1 MGRKKRRKTANARKK
16 NQNPVEGSGISM
28 EIQQPEN
35 IAVTIPQKQSDVAS
49 IELAIK
55 IKSFINT
62 TFLFRDD
69 AYLIEIIRDDEVFE
83 SEIEINRTI
92 QNNIA
97 NWRLLKSGFKGEIN
111 LDFAAEVYWED
122 NLLDLKFS
130 TLVLSYEKYI
140 VSASCNFKG
149 LKPGTYQLRF
159 IYHNQNLNCN
169 PPSYI
174 YEDYRIIN
182 SQEPLEIFRD
192 KLATKFIHINLLQPI
207 EFKSDSIEVNDIIF
221 RNLIPYTEISLKRI
235 WSSFAKFHLGGIQIF
250 NKTDKAYYFSV
261 YYTIEPQIIS
271 GDGEII
277 ASKYLGNDWSGQER
291 MSDVYLSKPGKN
303 TFLFPD
309 TCLCKAGNQFFD
321 LVFYANYGGGW
332 CYQSLELNKT
342 YRISF
347 TYTNNNYSNKRLGIG
362 TEDKNENLFWTGKL
376 TTPFVEFKLVI

>member
-35 IAVTIPQKQSDVAS
+35 MAVTIPQKQSDVAS

-130 TLVLSYEKYI
+130 TLVLSYEK
-140 VSASCNFKG
+140 VS
-149 LKPGTYQLRF
+149 
-159 IYHNQNLNCN
+159 
-169 PPSYI
+169 
-174 YEDYRIIN
+174 
-182 SQEPLEIFRD
+182 
-192 KLATKFIHINLLQPI
+192 
-207 EFKSDSIEVNDIIF
+207 
-221 RNLIPYTEISLKRI
+221 
-235 WSSFAKFHLGGIQIF
+235 
-250 NKTDKAYYFSV
+250 
-261 YYTIEPQIIS
+261 
-271 GDGEII
+271 
-277 ASKYLGNDWSGQER
+277 
-291 MSDVYLSKPGKN
+291 
-303 TFLFPD
+303 
-309 TCLCKAGNQFFD
+309 
-321 LVFYANYGGGW
+321 
-332 CYQSLELNKT
+332 
-342 YRISF
+342 
-347 TYTNNNYSNKRLGIG
+347 
-362 TEDKNENLFWTGKL
+362 
-376 TTPFVEFKLVI
+376 